1 MELYQQLLLTESQRA
16 AQKEIDYSISVVNK
30 IYNEWKK
37 SRGRRIN
44 AVDLIT
50 TSANKISTLNPDV
63 VSQVHEATREKLT
76 VIIMRC
82 MDIPPWKDPYSKE
95 KIYTKLYPLITKLE
109 TYNPNTGTGGNLR
122 EAIMT
127 RLSSTLCHS
136 SKEKVFVAYEPT
148 ISAKYIDYMFSHDS
162 KPKKTYKMRSLKL
175 PSDFESLMD
184 TLEINQEKAEKAFK
198 SEKEKPA

>member
-1 MELYQQLLLTESQRA
+1 MEFYKQLLLTESQNA
-16 AQKEIDYSISVVNK
+16 ANKEINYSISVVNK

-37 SRGRRIN
+37 TRGRRIN

-63 VSQVHEATREKLT
+63 VSQVHEATREKLA

-82 MDIPPWKDPYSKE
+82 MDVPPWKDPYSKE
-95 KIYTKLYPLITKLE
+95 KIYTKLYPLIAKLE
-109 TYNPNTGTGGNLR
+109 TYDPNTGTGGNLR

-127 RLSSTLCHS
+127 RLSSTLCHA

-148 ISAKYIDYMFSHDS
+148 VSAKYIDYMFSHDS

-175 PSDFESLMD
+175 PADFESLMD